1 VIQCLK
7 RSFFYVERSSC
18 LTSERVPANTRRV
31 DLLQDHL
38 ARARASG
45 GVFARTVATPPWG
58 LRLSGSIQLALHA
71 VVQGRAWLWLDDPRT
86 ALELAPGE
94 LALVRGGP
102 DHHIA
107 HQPAAACLEP
117 AEFKARHADDGHR
130 DDRRATVF
138 LCGAYRFSGDI
149 ADGLLGTLPQVLPLS
164 AAVGDPLHDVIAV
177 LSRELAASEPGQ
189 QTVLDRLLDILLVL
203 AIRTSFKT
211 SSRAPRWFQAS
222 ADPRLSAAL
231 QAIHADAAHAWTV
244 PELAAVS
251 GLSRAAFA
259 RSFQR
264 ALGQAPMQYVTDW
277 RMTLARD
284 DLRTGQRTLA
294 QVAERTGYASPYA
307 FAAAFRRHHGQP
319 PGLWRKEQRK
329 RNAPAG
335 DGTGTADDGVHF
347 V

>member
-1 VIQCLK
+1 MRRALDSLRETLI
-7 RSFFYVERSSC
+7 F
-18 LTSERVPANTRRV
+18 LTIESVSANTRQM

-38 ARARASG
+38 VRARASG
-45 GVFARTVATPPWG
+45 GVFARTVAAPPWG

-71 VVQGRAWLWLDDPRT
+71 VVQGRAWLWLNDPRT
-86 ALELAPGE
+86 AVELAPGE

-102 DHHIA
+102 DHQIA
-107 HQPAAACLEP
+107 HEPGAACLEP
-117 AEFKARHADDGHR
+117 AEFKARHANNERG

-138 LCGAYRFSGDI
+138 LCGAYRFSGDVGE
-149 ADGLLGTLPQVLPLS
+149 GLLGALPQVLPLS

-177 LSRELAASEPGQ
+177 LSRELAASQPGQ
-189 QTVLDRLLDILLVL
+189 QTVLDRLLDVLLVL
-203 AIRTSFKT
+203 AIRTSFRT
-211 SSRAPRWFQAS
+211 SGCAPRWFQAS

-231 QAIHADAAHAWTV
+231 HAIHDDPARAWTV
-244 PELAAVS
+244 PELATVS

-264 ALGQAPMQYVTDW
+264 ALGQAPMQYLTSW

-284 DLRTGQRTLA
+284 YLRTGQPTLA
-294 QVAERTGYASPYA
+294 QVAGRIGYASPYA

-319 PGLWRKEQRK
+319 PGLWHQQQREQ
-329 RNAPAG
+329 PAVPD
-335 DGTGTADDGVHF
+335 DGTGRANDGVHF

>member
-1 VIQCLK
+1 MHRTLDYLRQTLI
-7 RSFFYVERSSC
+7 F
-18 LTSERVPANTRRV
+18 LTIEPVSANTRQM

-45 GVFARTVATPPWG
+45 GVFARTVAAPPWG

-71 VVQGRAWLWLDDPRT
+71 VVQGRAWLWLDDPR
-86 ALELAPGE
+86 AAAELAPGE
-94 LALVRGGP
+94 LALVRGGL

-107 HQPAAACLEP
+107 HEPAAACLEP
-117 AEFKARHADDGHR
+117 AEFKARHANDQHC

-138 LCGAYRFSGDI
+138 LCGAYRFSGDVGE
-149 ADGLLGTLPQVLPLS
+149 GLLGALPQVLPLS

-211 SSRAPRWFQAS
+211 SSSAPRWFQAS

-231 QAIHADAAHAWTV
+231 QAIHDNAARAWTV

-259 RSFQR
+259 RNFQR
-264 ALGQAPMQYVTDW
+264 ALGQAPMQYLTSW

-284 DLRTGQRTLA
+284 YLRTGQPTLA

-307 FAAAFRRHHGQP
+307 FAAAFRRYHGQP
-319 PGLWRKEQRK
+319 PGLWRQQQRE
-329 RNAPAG
+329 RAAPP
-335 DGTGTADDGVHF
+335 DDSTGTAADGVHF

>member
-1 VIQCLK
+1 MSRTLIPL
-7 RSFFYVERSSC
+7 RRTLISLTVELVS
-18 LTSERVPANTRRV
+18 ANTRV
-31 DLLQDHL
+31 MDLLQDHL

-45 GVFARTVATPPWG
+45 GVFARTVTAPPWG

-71 VVQGRAWLWLDDPRT
+71 VVQGRAWLWLDDPKA

-107 HQPAAACLEP
+107 HEPAAACLEP
-117 AEFKARHADDGHR
+117 AEFKARHENDEHP

-138 LCGAYRFSGDI
+138 LCGAYRFSGDVGE
-149 ADGLLGTLPQVLPLS
+149 GLLSALPQILPLS

-177 LSRELAASEPGQ
+177 LSRELAASQPGQ
-189 QTVLDRLLDILLVL
+189 QTVLDRLLDVLLVL
-203 AIRTSFKT
+203 AIRTSFAT
-211 SSRAPRWFQAS
+211 SSSAPRWFQAS

-231 QAIHADAAHAWTV
+231 QAIHDDAAHPWTV
-244 PELAAVS
+244 PELAAIS

-264 ALGQAPMQYVTDW
+264 GLGQAPMQYLTNW

-284 DLRTGQRTLA
+284 YLRTGQPTLA
-294 QVAERTGYASPYA
+294 QVADRTGYTSPYA

-319 PGLWRKEQRK
+319 PGLWRQQQRE
-329 RNAPAG
+329 RPALPG
-335 DGTGTADDGVHF
+335 DGAPTAGDGVHF

>member
-1 VIQCLK
+1 
-7 RSFFYVERSSC
+7 
-18 LTSERVPANTRRV
+18 LTIKPVSANTRQM

-45 GVFARTVATPPWG
+45 GVFARTVAAPPWG

-71 VVQGRAWLWLDDPRT
+71 VVQGRAWLWLDDPQA

-107 HQPAAACLEP
+107 HEPAATCLDP
-117 AEFKARHADDGHR
+117 VEFRAQHANDEHFDN
-130 DDRRATVF
+130 RRATVF
-138 LCGAYRFSGDI
+138 LCGAYRFSGDVGE
-149 ADGLLGTLPQVLPLS
+149 GLLGALPQVLPLS

-177 LSRELAASEPGQ
+177 LSRELAASQPGQ
-189 QTVLDRLLDILLVL
+189 QTVLDRLLDILLVM
-203 AIRTSFKT
+203 AIRTSFKA
-211 SSRAPRWFQAS
+211 SSKAPRWFRAS

-231 QAIHADAAHAWTV
+231 QAIHGDAARAWTV

-264 ALGQAPMQYVTDW
+264 ALGQAPMQYLTTW

-284 DLRTGQRTLA
+284 YLRTGQPTLA
-294 QVAERTGYASPYA
+294 QVAARTGYASPYA

-319 PGLWRKEQRK
+319 PGRWRQQQRN
-329 RNAPAG
+329 RRALPG
-335 DGTGTADDGVHF
+335 YGTPTADDGAHF